1 MYQNYEVLNYLIEQ
15 GADTSPLCQKITTIK
30 DMVIEVVSTQLRK
43 TGYIGFYIRSK
54 EHEPNSSELLFKRL
68 PAKITMLIESNGIF
82 KELEFKA
89 IITPEE
95 EKYIVAPITK
105 MSLDYDNSWGDGN
118 YNIKMEISPSY
129 IS

>member
-1 MYQNYEVLNYLIEQ
+1 M
-15 GADTSPLCQKITTIK
+15 
-30 DMVIEVVSTQLRK
+30 
-43 TGYIGFYIRSK
+43 
-54 EHEPNSSELLFKRL
+54 
-68 PAKITMLIESNGIF
+68 F

-95 EKYIVAPITK
+95 EKYIIAPITK

-118 YNIKMEISPSY
+118 YNIKMEISSSY